1 MYREKLSGKFEF
13 SLGYPVTMVESKA
26 ELTAKGNFKRPSLPT
41 VVSRVKTAW
50 DEIPTEM
57 VQKSFLKCSISNK
70 LHGTEDD
77 FLWQEETQEEASDR
91 EDHAEPEDA
100 DEVLWDDD
108 NAQYTEEERRKLF
121 GESDDEGDSDNDF
134 EGF

>member
-1 MYREKLSGKFEF
+1 
-13 SLGYPVTMVESKA
+13 MVEGKA

-41 VVSRVKTAW
+41 VVSWVKTAW

-70 LHGTEDD
+70 LDGIEDD
-77 FLWQEETQEEASDR
+77 YLWQEETQETASDR

-108 NAQYTEEERRKLF
+108 NVQYTGEEWRKLF
-121 GESDDEGDSDNDF
+121 GESDNEGDSDNDF